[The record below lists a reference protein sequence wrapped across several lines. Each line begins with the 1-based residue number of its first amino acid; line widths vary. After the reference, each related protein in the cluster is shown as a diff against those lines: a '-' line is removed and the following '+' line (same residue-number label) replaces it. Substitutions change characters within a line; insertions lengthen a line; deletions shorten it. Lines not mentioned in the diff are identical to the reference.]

1 MRLFVAIDLDDA
13 AREAAAQYAQEARRR
28 LESVPASWTR
38 RDNMHLTLRFIG
50 EVDEAQASRIRT
62 VLQPA
67 VGVEPATLR
76 LDRAGLFPPSGNP
89 RVLWL
94 GVRDPAAML
103 RRAHGIVEDRL
114 GEVGLERESRAYTA
128 HLTLA
133 RFRDSRGAGRQIR
146 TTLDAMAAPDA
157 RWTADRVTLYQSRP
171 SPKGSVYT
179 ALLHAPLR
187 QNA

>member
-1 MRLFVAIDLDDA
+1 
-13 AREAAAQYAQEARRR
+13 
-28 LESVPASWTR
+28 
-38 RDNMHLTLRFIG
+38 
-50 EVDEAQASRIRT
+50 
-62 VLQPA
+62 
-67 VGVEPATLR
+67 
-76 LDRAGLFPPSGNP
+76 
-89 RVLWL
+89 
-94 GVRDPAAML
+94 VRDPAAML

-114 GEVGLERESRAYTA
+114 EEVGLERESRAYTA

-133 RFRDSRGAGRQIR
+133 RFRDSRGAARQIR

-157 RWTADRVTLYQSRP
+157 RWTADRVTLYQSRL